1 MQNIISV
8 PLEFEEWLQKRWKCR
23 KVVFH
28 QSQDQGFQW
37 KYLHQH
43 PNSYYVLMPGDRK
56 IDEQQIINVWEALK
70 KQSHNSV
77 FNRSQLTWIPCHINS
92 HEIH

>member
-8 PLEFEEWLQKRWKCR
+8 PLEFEEWLQKRWMCR

-56 IDEQQIINVWEALK
+56 INEQQIINVWEALK
-70 KQSHNSV
+70 KTITSQQCIYSISVNMNS
-77 FNRSQLTWIPCHINS
+77 LLH
-92 HEIH
+92 